1 MATNSSSSFLLEKAL
16 QSVQKKTDTSSTA
29 NYSGIDPSKYPSVEG
44 HLFKEGEDMTL
55 KDFILHYKNIGFQG
69 TNMHLAMEKIKE
81 MLYFRSSEHASLDGC
96 IPEPALVSEHQEQQE
111 QEQKATIFLGFT
123 SNQVSCG
130 NREIIKYLV
139 KNSLV
144 SAIVTTAGAIEEDII
159 KCLAPTVV
167 TGSFRPS
174 PGALLRKDG
183 LNRIGNL
190 IIPNDNYCLF
200 EDWLLPH
207 LEEAIALQQQ
217 SACPSPDPL
226 CKGESSSSFW
236 TPSTFISFLGSKIE
250 DQSSILYWATRNG
263 IPIFSPALT
272 DGSLGDMIF
281 FNSFKDN
288 TLILDIV
295 QDLRSINRLAM
306 KAVKSGIICLGGG
319 LVKHHICNANLMR
332 NGADWAVFVTTA
344 QEFDGS
350 DAGASPDEAMS
361 WGKIKTPDA
370 VKVSCDAT
378 IAFPLIVAGSFME
391 YLNDDTIAK

>member
-1 MATNSSSSFLLEKAL
+1 MDHLLGRAL
-16 QSVQKKTDTSSTA
+16 ESVHKKNDTSF
-29 NYSGIDPSKYPSVEG
+29 SGIDPSLYPSVGG

-55 KDFILHYKNIGFQG
+55 KDFISHYKTIGFQG
-69 TNMHLAMEKIKE
+69 TNMYLAMQKIKE
-81 MLYFRSSEHASLDGC
+81 MLYYRSTTTDITETDTNTIDSTVKC
-96 IPEPALVSEHQEQQE
+96 TTTT
-111 QEQKATIFLGFT
+111 QKATIFLGFT
-123 SNQVSCG
+123 SNQISCG

-144 SAIVTTAGAIEEDII
+144 SAIVCTAGAIEEDII

-174 PGALLRKDG
+174 PGLLLRKDG

-207 LEEAIALQQQ
+207 LEEAIQLQKELK
-217 SACPSPDPL
+217 CPSPDPL
-226 CKGESSSSFW
+226 IEDGKSSFW
-236 TPSTFISFLGSKIE
+236 TPSTFISFLGSKIKDE
-250 DQSSILYWATRNG
+250 TSFIYWANRNR

-281 FNSFKDN
+281 FNSFRDN

-295 QDLRSINRLAM
+295 QDLRSINRMAM
-306 KAVKSGIICLGGG
+306 KADKSGIICLGGG
-319 LVKHHICNANLMR
+319 LIKHHICNANLMR
-332 NGADWAVFVTTA
+332 NGADWAVFITTA
-344 QEFDGS
+344 EEFDGS

-391 YLNDDTIAK
+391 YVNDKFK